1 MMECGRCVRVRRA
14 GVRVVG
20 GAVGGVYGRC
30 VWQKGHVFILCSG
43 KRKGRFCPF
52 FGEHVTIRMFV

>member
-20 GAVGGVYGRC
+20 ACGRRC
-30 VWQKGHVFILCSG
+30 VRAVRAVRRAEGA
-43 KRKGRFCPF
+43 RFY
-52 FGEHVTIRMFV
+52 FV

>member
-20 GAVGGVYGRC
+20 GGYGRGG
-30 VWQKGHVFILCSG
+30 WQKGHVFILWRG
-43 KRKGRFCPF
+43 ERKGRFCPL